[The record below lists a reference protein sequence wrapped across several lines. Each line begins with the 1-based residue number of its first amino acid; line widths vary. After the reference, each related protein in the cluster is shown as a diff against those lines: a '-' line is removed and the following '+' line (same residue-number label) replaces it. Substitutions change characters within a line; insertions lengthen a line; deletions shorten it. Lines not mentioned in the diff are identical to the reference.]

1 MGYPQ
6 VGCNLLV
13 LFLGGTGS
21 LKKNLYTHR
30 QRILLD
36 LLRNIRKDAGLR
48 QDDVAERLGRPQSFV
63 SKYESG
69 ERRLDILELYDV
81 CEALGLKLNKFVEK
95 LVVNLKDNK
104 H

>member
-1 MGYPQ
+1 M
-6 VGCNLLV
+6 
-13 LFLGGTGS
+13 
-21 LKKNLYTHR
+21 KKNLYTQR

-36 LLRNIRKDAGLR
+36 LLRKTREEAGLR

-81 CEALGLKLNKFVEK
+81 CGALGVTLNDFVKKLLKILANE
-95 LVVNLKDNK
+95 NY
-104 H
+104 

>member
-1 MGYPQ
+1 M
-6 VGCNLLV
+6 
-13 LFLGGTGS
+13 
-21 LKKNLYTHR
+21 KKNLYTHR

-36 LLRNIRKDAGLR
+36 LLRKIRIDAGLR

-81 CEALGLKLNKFVEK
+81 CGALGITLKHFVNQLQSTLADDK
-95 LVVNLKDNK
+95 N
-104 H
+104 

>member
-1 MGYPQ
+1 M
-6 VGCNLLV
+6 
-13 LFLGGTGS
+13 
-21 LKKNLYTHR
+21 KKNLYTHR

-36 LLRNIRKDAGLR
+36 LLRKIRKEAGLR

-81 CEALGLKLNKFVEK
+81 CGAIGVTLNDFVKQLQVKLN
-95 LVVNLKDNK
+95 DNK
-104 H
+104 N

>member
-1 MGYPQ
+1 M
-6 VGCNLLV
+6 
-13 LFLGGTGS
+13 
-21 LKKNLYTHR
+21 KKNLYTQR

-36 LLRNIRKDAGLR
+36 LLRKTREEAGLR

-81 CEALGLKLNKFVEK
+81 CEVLGTTLSIFVRTLESLLKKKKMMRLNNYFLNMELMKI
-95 LVVNLKDNK
+95 LLKY
-104 H
+104 

>member
-1 MGYPQ
+1 M
-6 VGCNLLV
+6 
-13 LFLGGTGS
+13 
-21 LKKNLYTHR
+21 KKNLYTHR

-81 CEALGLKLNKFVEK
+81 CEALGLKLNNFVEK
-95 LVVNLKDNK
+95 LEVNLRDNK
-104 H
+104 Y

>member
-1 MGYPQ
+1 M
-6 VGCNLLV
+6 
-13 LFLGGTGS
+13 
-21 LKKNLYTHR
+21 KKNLYTHR

-36 LLRNIRKDAGLR
+36 LLRNIRKVAGLR

-81 CEALGLKLNKFVEK
+81 CEALGLKLNNFVEK
-95 LVVNLKDNK
+95 LEVNLKDNK

>member
-6 VGCNLLV
+6 VGCNLPV

>member
-1 MGYPQ
+1 M
-6 VGCNLLV
+6 
-13 LFLGGTGS
+13 
-21 LKKNLYTHR
+21 KKNLYTQR

-36 LLRNIRKDAGLR
+36 LLRKTREKAGLR

-81 CEALGLKLNKFVEK
+81 CGALEITLNDFVKKLQAI
-95 LVVNLKDNK
+95 LTDNK
-104 H
+104 Y